1 MSRPG
6 PKFERISLAELKARL
21 PLEERRK
28 LGLEKDAEVEAVNG
42 SRFPRPKN
50 QPGVNGSKRKD
61 ESKKSG

>member
-28 LGLEKDAEVEAVNG
+28 FDGEKDGEGAPVNG
-42 SRFPRPKN
+42 SGRRRPKN
-50 QPGVNGSKRKD
+50 QPGTNGQKRNAR
-61 ESKKSG
+61 SKK